1 MRKSVLVVHEE
12 PALRRLLRVQ
22 LELHGFS
29 VVEAP
34 TPRLAMERLTGDP
47 GGVSGVVCGTRL
59 PGQTA
64 GEFAAAVGR
73 VAPDACVFV
82 FTSDPPAAGMLPPGV
97 RVFRK
102 PDGLPGLLAAVRAL
116 APDP

>member
-1 MRKSVLVVHEE
+1 
-12 PALRRLLRVQ
+12 
-22 LELHGFS
+22 
-29 VVEAP
+29 
-34 TPRLAMERLTGDP
+34 
-47 GGVSGVVCGTRL
+47 
-59 PGQTA
+59 
-64 GEFAAAVGR
+64 
-73 VAPDACVFV
+73 VFV